1 MKKIIFVLIP
11 LAFFISCE
19 KDELESNQIVGDW
32 KLANMQLKANLAD
45 DGPIEIN
52 ENLSDLNYIVTFKSD
67 GTYISKIDDKNLEK
81 LDEIDWAEIGLANN
95 KSGTYQIVND
105 LVTMKYFD
113 EENNQNITNKFVF
126 KKVSN
131 DEFYLSM
138 DRPSYFAMIKEQL
151 APGASYL
158 ASFGITIDQLM
169 KEIEADIKAFD
180 LKITYSKVK

>member
-1 MKKIIFVLIP
+1 MKKLIFVLIP
-11 LAFFISCE
+11 LAFLISCE

-67 GTYISKIDDKNLEK
+67 GTYTSKIDDKNLGK

-95 KSGTYQIVND
+95 KSGTYQIIKG

-113 EENNQNITNKFVF
+113 EENNQNITNKFIF
-126 KKVSN
+126 KKISI
-131 DEFYLSM
+131 DEFSLSL
-138 DRPSYFAMIKEQL
+138 DRPSYFTMIKDQL
-151 APGASYL
+151 APS
-158 ASFGITIDQLM
+158 ASFFASLGITIDQLM
-169 KEIEADIKAFD
+169 KEIETDIKEFD